1 MSAARKKRWRARG
14 GFRPGRPGSRNGGRG
29 GRPRGDAEPTPELQ
43 ARRIALAGG
52 EARVV
57 RGKLV
62 VERAPDGD
70 PAKTATPLDVLETRR
85 LISVAQ
91 AAAGRQLAADH
102 ALAFPT
108 GGRGDGV
115 PPSIPALERAEAA
128 YAAGLAALEVCGER
142 VKRAVLDAAVW
153 RVTPRCLVVDDTAA
167 GLDLWRLREGLNA
180 LERVPRSRLK
190 PTGMV
195 RRARQGEGAPVL
207 RSPKGEGA

>member
-1 MSAARKKRWRARG
+1 VSAARKKRWRARG

-85 LISVAQ
+85 LITVAQ
-91 AAAGRQLAADH
+91 AAAGRQFAADH

-128 YAAGLAALEVCGER
+128 YAAGLAALDACGVR
-142 VKRAVLDAAVW
+142 VKHAVVDVAVW
-153 RVTPRCLVVDDTAA
+153 RAMPRA
-167 GLDLWRLREGLNA
+167 GLQLGWLRQGLNA
-180 LERVPRSRLK
+180 LERVSRSRLK

-195 RRARQGEGAPVL
+195 RRGRQGEGAPVL
-207 RSPKGEGA
+207 RSPKGEGV

>member
-1 MSAARKKRWRARG
+1 VTAPRKKRWRARG

-29 GRPRGDAEPTPELQ
+29 GRPRTDAEPTPELQ
-43 ARRIALAGG
+43 AKRIALAGG
-52 EARVV
+52 LARVV
-57 RGKLV
+57 RGRLV
-62 VERAPDGD
+62 IERAPDGD
-70 PAKTATPLDVLETRR
+70 PARTATPLDVLETRR

-91 AAAGRQLAADH
+91 AAAGRQFAADH

-128 YAAGLAALEVCGER
+128 YAAGLAALEACGAR
-142 VKRAVLDAAVW
+142 VKQAVIELAIW
-153 RVTPRCLVVDDTAA
+153 RAA
-167 GLDLWRLREGLNA
+167 GAGLELGWLRQGLNA
-180 LERVPRSRLK
+180 LERVSRSRLK

-195 RRARQGEGAPVL
+195 RRGRPGEGAPVL